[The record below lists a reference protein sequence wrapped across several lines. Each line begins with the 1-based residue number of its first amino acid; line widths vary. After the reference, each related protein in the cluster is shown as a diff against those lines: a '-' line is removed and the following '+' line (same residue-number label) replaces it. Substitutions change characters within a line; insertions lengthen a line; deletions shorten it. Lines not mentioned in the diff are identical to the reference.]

1 VRRCGSSSRAINMGL
16 QPLDEYDIEEIN
28 RKLPQ
33 LIVSSS

>member
-1 VRRCGSSSRAINMGL
+1 VSPT
-16 QPLDEYDIEEIN
+16 PLRVWHCVEFEEIN